1 MKYLGLDV
9 GNRRVGIAFGDS
21 DLRIATPVTVV
32 TRTNIEHDAQTI
44 ARLVHDYD
52 ATKLIVGLPRNMD
65 GTQGMQAEAVI
76 EYART
81 LEALVQVPVIFWDE
95 RLTTLEATQ
104 RTQSAGARGKKSR
117 QGLDAIA
124 AAVILQD
131 YLDSQ
136 TNEKQDTNDF
146 GDDVDRPDHESP
158 GVQF

>member
-9 GNRRVGIAFGDS
+9 GDRRVGVAFGDS

-32 TRTNIEHDAQTI
+32 VRRNIEQDVQAITN
-44 ARLVHDYD
+44 LVRDYD
-52 ATKLIVGLPRNMD
+52 AVKIIVGLPRHMN
-65 GTQGMQAEAVI
+65 GTQGVQAKAVI
-76 EYART
+76 EYAREIET
-81 LEALVQVPVIFWDE
+81 RVNVPVIFWDE

-104 RTQSAGARGKKSR
+104 RTQRAGARGKKLR

-136 TNEKQDTNDF
+136 ANEKPNSNSF
-146 GDDVDRPDHESP
+146 GDDVDRLDNESS
-158 GVQF
+158 GM